1 MYSRDTGRG
10 NGGEGGG
17 GKLCALAAQ
26 RVRYGRCGQ
35 SDRLTALRDTAGFM
49 YAESMINAAIDN
61 LTGGGIVGDMQ
72 KGFADKENHAASA
85 SLTRQFVTASQ
96 TGMLEVESEYDMD
109 FVAADDSDSDED
121 SDD

>member
-1 MYSRDTGRG
+1 
-10 NGGEGGG
+10 
-17 GKLCALAAQ
+17 
-26 RVRYGRCGQ
+26 
-35 SDRLTALRDTAGFM
+35 M